1 MSKGSDDGRMIYL
14 YCLTRSHEDP
24 LHLPVKGIGSRG
36 DEVYSIPFDDLAMTV
51 SDSPQDDYE
60 TTRANTIQHE
70 LVCEE
75 VLKQGFTVLPVRFA
89 TVCKPTPGK
98 SSAEEKIKRL
108 LRRHYGEFHS
118 LLREMENKVE
128 LGLKVFWEKEG
139 LFQAIVAEN
148 RNIRAMRDRIASHD
162 SKGSSTYYERL
173 QLGTW
178 VHSEMEERRDVD
190 ARRLARALSRL
201 AERYE
206 TNKVLI
212 DMMILNAAFLV
223 HKSRVEEFD
232 HKANELDEKCGQR
245 MKFNYV
251 GPVPPFN
258 FVELI
263 IHWEEE
269 EEEFEIVRKGKRV
282 EGVEGGSSKE
292 KSTPGSEGYGLA
304 EARSLS
310 SNPP

>member
-1 MSKGSDDGRMIYL
+1 MSHGSDDGGMIYL
-14 YCLTRSHEDP
+14 YCLTRSHEAP
-24 LHLPVKGIGSRG
+24 LHLSVKGIGDRG
-36 DEVYSIPFDDLAMTV
+36 DEVYSIPFDDLAMTI

-60 TTRANTIQHE
+60 TTRANTVQHE

-89 TVCKPTPGK
+89 TICKPTPGK
-98 SSAEEKIKRL
+98 SSAEEKIKKL

-148 RNIRAMRDRIASHD
+148 RNIREMRDRIAAHD
-162 SKGSSTYYERL
+162 SKASPTYYERL

-190 ARRLARALSRL
+190 ARRLARALSPL

-206 TNKVLI
+206 TIPV
-212 DMMILNAAFLV
+212 V
-223 HKSRVEEFD
+223 QTSQTP
-232 HKANELDEKCGQR
+232 QR
-245 MKFNYV
+245 
-251 GPVPPFN
+251 P
-258 FVELI
+258 LAL
-263 IHWEEE
+263 
-269 EEEFEIVRKGKRV
+269 
-282 EGVEGGSSKE
+282 
-292 KSTPGSEGYGLA
+292 TPRYQHMPSIC
-304 EARSLS
+304 S
-310 SNPP
+310 